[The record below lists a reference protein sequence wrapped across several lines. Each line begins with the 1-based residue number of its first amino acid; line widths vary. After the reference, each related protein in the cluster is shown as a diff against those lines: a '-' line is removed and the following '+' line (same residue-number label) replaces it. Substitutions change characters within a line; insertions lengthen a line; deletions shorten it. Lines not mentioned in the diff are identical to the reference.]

1 MMPKCAST
9 VMTFTQYQKI
19 ENNITKLEI
28 KFLKILVYYM
38 KVIAFIV
45 LLLVVLWFFR
55 NVQEGADN
63 AELDKIKSQIDR
75 LQELRDDMEPEQR
88 KSKSLEQLKKIRPA
102 YEDDI
107 KEIIK
112 DHRNNTLDNRKVTG
126 DMNINDALINLKNKK
141 ESL

>member
-1 MMPKCAST
+1 
-9 VMTFTQYQKI
+9 
-19 ENNITKLEI
+19 
-28 KFLKILVYYM
+28 M